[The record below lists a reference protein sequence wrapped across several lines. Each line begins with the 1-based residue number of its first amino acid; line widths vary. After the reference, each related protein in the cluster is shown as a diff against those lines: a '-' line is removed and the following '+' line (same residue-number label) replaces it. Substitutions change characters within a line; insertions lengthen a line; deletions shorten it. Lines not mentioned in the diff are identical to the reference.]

1 MRGLILAATA
11 AVLVT
16 TSAAAQGVMIA
27 PHAIVIDARTRSG
40 SVTLYN
46 PTSEPAEVTVSVIFG
61 YPVTDSAGNIS
72 LYAPE
77 HPDSTAP
84 SAAAWVQAFPR
95 RLTVMPLERQ
105 LVRLLARPPASL
117 PDGEYWA
124 RLVVATKGGAIPV
137 AGVDTSR
144 ISVGLNLEVRSVLG
158 VYYRKGAVRTG
169 LRVSGLRGAVEGD
182 SLVTRVRLERQGNAA
197 FLGTIHGTLVDS
209 TGAVRA
215 QLEMPLGVFTVLE
228 PRLAT
233 AVGTL
238 PRGRYKLRFLAEAVR
253 ADLPGLALPMPS
265 VRDSVE
271 VRVP

>member
-1 MRGLILAATA
+1 MRGPLMAAAA
-11 AVLVT
+11 AVLLVA
-16 TSAAAQGVMIA
+16 SAAAQGVMIA

-46 PTSEPAEVTVSVIFG
+46 PTSEPAEVTISVIFG

-77 HPDSTAP
+77 RPDSGAP
-84 SAAAWVQAFPR
+84 SAADWIQAFPR

-105 LVRLLARPPASL
+105 LVRLLARPAATL

-124 RLVVATKGGAIPV
+124 RLVVATKGGVIPV
-137 AGVDTSR
+137 SGVDTTR

-169 LRVSGLRGAVEGD
+169 LRVSGLRGTVQGD
-182 SLVTRVRLERQGNAA
+182 SLVARVRLERQGNAA

-209 TGAVRA
+209 TGAARG
-215 QLEMPLGVFTVLE
+215 QFEMPLGVFTV
-228 PRLAT
+228 
-233 AVGTL
+233 
-238 PRGRYKLRFLAEAVR
+238 F
-253 ADLPGLALPMPS
+253 
-265 VRDSVE
+265 
-271 VRVP
+271 